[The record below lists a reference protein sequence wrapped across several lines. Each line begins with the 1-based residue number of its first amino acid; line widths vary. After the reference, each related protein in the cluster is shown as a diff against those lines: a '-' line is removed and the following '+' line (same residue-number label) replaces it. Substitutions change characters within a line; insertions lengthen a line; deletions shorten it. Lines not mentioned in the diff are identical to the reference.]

1 MTAWSWITLLVIFC
15 LAAGVTFAAVQ
26 GLANWWT
33 RRQRRART
41 GSETA
46 TPSSGELTLGPVAE
60 ALARGLPTPEAT
72 RSELQRD
79 LWAAGY
85 YQAHALTHYLAL
97 RTALTLLP
105 IIGALVLALMVPQQF
120 IAQVLAAGVLLA
132 ALGFSLPRA
141 YVVLRGRMRARAIE
155 RGLPH
160 AVDMLTLCLSAGMN
174 VPQALYRVSQE
185 LRHPYPVLADEFLLA
200 AQQAELRNLAFAMQ
214 QFAERTQV
222 AEVQNLAVVLAQAER
237 LGTDI
242 AGGLLEYAASMRT
255 ALRQQ
260 ADGVA
265 NRASFWMLFPSV
277 LCLFIPAVIIL
288 VGPAVLELREFRAF
302 SVREDLRRLHE
313 TFQQANPQAG
323 RSVQMGQSV
332 SPAPPPPARLSVEVP
347 EGSPFQ

>member
-1 MTAWSWITLLVIFC
+1 MTAWSWLVPMLVFC
-15 LAAGVTFAAVQ
+15 LAAGVAFALVQ
-26 GLANWWT
+26 GLANWWSK
-33 RRQRRART
+33 RHHSRK
-41 GSETA
+41 ETT

-60 ALARGLPTPEAT
+60 ALARGLPTPEAMRT
-72 RSELQRD
+72 ELQRD

-85 YQAHALTHYLAL
+85 YHTNALPYYLAL

-105 IIGALVLALMVPQQF
+105 IIGALILALLVQPEL
-120 IAQVLAAGVLLA
+120 ITRVLVAGIILA

-141 YVVLRGRMRARAIE
+141 FVVLRGRMRARAME

-160 AVDMLTLCLSAGMN
+160 AVDMLTLCLTAGMN

-185 LRHPYPVLADEFLLA
+185 LRRPYPILADEFLLA

-214 QFAERTQV
+214 QFADRTQV
-222 AEVQNLAVVLAQAER
+222 AEVQNLAVVLGQAER

-242 AGGLLEYAASMRT
+242 AAGLLEYSSSMRT

-260 ADGVA
+260 ADGIA

-288 VGPAVLELREFRAF
+288 VGPAFLELREFRAF
-302 SVREDLRRLHE
+302 SVREDIRRLHE
-313 TFQQANPQAG
+313 AFQQANPQALLPTPG
-323 RSVQMGQSV
+323 APPLSTI
-332 SPAPPPPARLSVEVP
+332 PPPPAQPSLALP
-347 EGSPFQ
+347 EGSPYQ

>member
-1 MTAWSWITLLVIFC
+1 MIPWSVLAVLVIFC
-15 LAAGVTFAAVQ
+15 VAAGVTFALVMAVIT
-26 GLANWWT
+26 WWQE
-33 RRQRRART
+33 RRNARRHRP
-41 GSETA
+41 ETA

-60 ALARGLPTPEAT
+60 ALARGLPTPEST

-85 YQAHALTHYLAL
+85 YRSTALTQYLAL
-97 RTALTLLP
+97 RTGLTLLP
-105 IIGALVLALMVPQQF
+105 ILGALVLALIVPREY
-120 IAQVLAAGVLLA
+120 IAGVLVGGAILA

-141 YVVLRGRMRARAIE
+141 YIVFRGRLRARAIE

-160 AVDMLTLCLSAGMN
+160 AVDMLTLCLTAGMN

-185 LRHPYPVLADEFLLA
+185 MRGPYPVLADEFLLA
-200 AQQAELRNLAFAMQ
+200 AQQAELRNLGFAMQ

-222 AEVQNLAVVLAQAER
+222 PEVQNLAVVLGQAER

-242 AGGLLEYAASMRT
+242 AGGLLEYSASMRT

-260 ADGVA
+260 ADAVA

-277 LCLFIPAVIIL
+277 LCLFIPAVIVL

-302 SVREDLRRLHE
+302 SVRQDLQRLHE
-313 TFQQANPQAG
+313 TFREAQPG
-323 RSVQMGQSV
+323 TVPPPT
-332 SPAPPPPARLSVEVP
+332 PAPVVPSLPPPPARTAVP

>member
-1 MTAWSWITLLVIFC
+1 MTLWSVMAVLILFC
-15 LAAGVTFAAVQ
+15 LAAGLTFVLLQTLIA
-26 GLANWWT
+26 WWT
-33 RRQRRART
+33 ERRTAGTQQP
-41 GSETA
+41 ETA

-60 ALARGLPTPEAT
+60 ALARGLPTPEVT

-85 YQAHALTHYLAL
+85 YRSTALTQYLAM

-105 IIGALVLALMVPQQF
+105 IVGGLVLALFVPREA
-120 IAQVLAAGVLLA
+120 ILGVLAGAAILA

-141 YVVLRGRMRARAIE
+141 YVVLRGRLRSRAIE
-155 RGLPH
+155 RALPH
-160 AVDMLTLCLSAGMN
+160 AVDMLTLCLTAGMN
-174 VPQALYRVSQE
+174 VAQALYRVSQE
-185 LRHPYPVLADEFLLA
+185 MRGAYPVLADEFLLA

-222 AEVQNLAVVLAQAER
+222 PEVQNLAIVLAQAER

-242 AGGLLEYAASMRT
+242 AGGLLEYSASMRT

-302 SVREDLRRLHE
+302 SVRQDLQRLHE
-313 TFQQANPQAG
+313 AFREANPG
-323 RSVQMGQSV
+323 SVGQPTTGA
-332 SPAPPPPARLSVEVP
+332 PAVPAIPPPPVQPAVP

>member
-1 MTAWSWITLLVIFC
+1 MTAWSWIMPLLVFC
-15 LAAGVTFAAVQ
+15 LAAGLTFALVQ
-26 GLANWWT
+26 GLANWWAG
-33 RRQRRART
+33 RRQGRK
-41 GSETA
+41 ETA

-72 RSELQRD
+72 RTELQRD

-85 YQAHALTHYLAL
+85 YHAHALPYYLAL

-105 IIGALVLALMVPQQF
+105 IVGALLLALLVQPEL
-120 IAQVLAAGVLLA
+120 ITRVLVGGILLA

-141 YVVLRGRMRARAIE
+141 FLVMRGRMRARAIE

-160 AVDMLTLCLSAGMN
+160 AVDMLTLCLTAGMN

-185 LRHPYPVLADEFLLA
+185 LRRPYPILADEFLLA

-214 QFAERTQV
+214 QFADRTQV
-222 AEVQNLAVVLAQAER
+222 AEVQNLAVVLGQAER

-242 AGGLLEYAASMRT
+242 AAGLLEYSSSMRT

-260 ADGVA
+260 ADGIA

-288 VGPAVLELREFRAF
+288 AGPAFLELREFRAF
-302 SVREDLRRLHE
+302 SVREDMRRLHE
-313 TFQQANPQAG
+313 AFQQVNPQA
-323 RSVQMGQSV
+323 
-332 SPAPPPPARLSVEVP
+332 APPAAGAPTLSPVPLPPARPAPVPP
-347 EGSPFQ
+347 EGSPAQ

>member
-1 MTAWSWITLLVIFC
+1 MTVWSWIMPLVVFC
-15 LAAGVTFAAVQ
+15 LAAGITFALVQ
-26 GLANWWT
+26 SIANWWAK
-33 RRQRRART
+33 RRRRSPHH
-41 GSETA
+41 SEAA

-105 IIGALVLALMVPQQF
+105 IVGALILALLVQPEW
-120 IAQVLAAGVLLA
+120 IARVLVGGVILA

-141 YVVLRGRMRARAIE
+141 FVVLRGRMRARAIE

-160 AVDMLTLCLSAGMN
+160 AVDMLTLCLTAGMN

-185 LRHPYPVLADEFLLA
+185 LRGPYPVLADEFLLA
-200 AQQAELRNLAFAMQ
+200 AQQAELRNLSFAMQ
-214 QFAERTQV
+214 QFADRTQV
-222 AEVQNLAVVLAQAER
+222 AEVQNLAVVLGQAER

-302 SVREDLRRLHE
+302 SVREDLRRMHE
-313 TFQQANPQAG
+313 AFQQANPQTP
-323 RSVQMGQSV
+323 VP
-332 SPAPPPPARLSVEVP
+332 SPLGPSISAVPPPPALPASEIP

>member
-1 MTAWSWITLLVIFC
+1 MPLVVFC
-15 LAAGVTFAAVQ
+15 LAAGLTFALVQ
-26 GLANWWT
+26 GLANWWAH
-33 RRQRRART
+33 RRRAAAPR
-41 GSETA
+41 SETA

-60 ALARGLPTPEAT
+60 ALARGLPTPETT
-72 RSELQRD
+72 RTELQRD

-85 YQAHALTHYLAL
+85 YHANALTRYLAL

-105 IIGALVLALMVPQQF
+105 IIGALVLCLLVQPEL
-120 IAQVLAAGVLLA
+120 IARVLVGGIILA

-141 YVVLRGRMRARAIE
+141 YIVLRGRMRARAIE
-155 RGLPH
+155 RGLPQ
-160 AVDMLTLCLSAGMN
+160 AVDMLTLCLTAGMN

-185 LRHPYPVLADEFLLA
+185 LRGPYPVLADEFLLA
-200 AQQAELRNLAFAMQ
+200 AQQAELRNLGFAMQ

-222 AEVQNLAVVLAQAER
+222 AEVQNLAVVLSQAER

-242 AGGLLEYAASMRT
+242 AGGLLEYASSMRT

-260 ADGVA
+260 ADGIA
-265 NRASFWMLFPSV
+265 NRASFWLLFPSV

-302 SVREDLRRLHE
+302 SVREDMRRLHE
-313 TFQQANPQAG
+313 AFQQANPQTPVPAPLG
-323 RSVQMGQSV
+323 PSISA
-332 SPAPPPPARLSVEVP
+332 APPPPALPPSDVP